1 MGKTCIHIGEIIH
14 EELLRQGRT
23 VLWLSQQLGCNR
35 TNIYN
40 IFVRDSIS
48 TDLLMKISIAPNKDF
63 FVLFSKQFSQQISS
77 QDK

>member
-1 MGKTCIHIGEIIH
+1 MGKTCINIGQEIH
-14 EELLRQGRT
+14 DELLRQGHT

-48 TDLLMKISIAPNKDF
+48 TDLLIKISEALNKDF
-63 FVLFSKQFSQQISS
+63 FALFSAQLHIEQQE
-77 QDK
+77 

>member
-1 MGKTCIHIGEIIH
+1 MIRLDKPHYRFEIIH

-48 TDLLMKISIAPNKDF
+48 TDLLMKISIALNKDF
-63 FVLFSKQFSQQISS
+63 FVLFSKHYIS
-77 QDK
+77 D